1 MPLFMWFLMLVAL
14 AIDVAAIV
22 DVVRRPDL
30 SVGAQGLWIVFL
42 IVFPVLGVI
51 VYLIARPS
59 VVGNDDHPEEAERA
73 VAEAAER
80 ERERESE
87 EHLEELR

>member
-22 DVVRRPDL
+22 DVVRRADL
-30 SVGAQGLWIVFL
+30 SVVAQGLWIVFL

-59 VVGNDDHPEEAERA
+59 VIGNDDQPDEAKRA